1 MFNFKYKVA
10 TKERTMREGYVR
22 AFNPTM
28 AKRKILQE
36 GETAIS
42 FSRVKSE
49 IYSKHLRKN
58 ISFGFSK
65 FERIIFFRNVST
77 MMSSGLS
84 LIEALNTSSE
94 VVKSAN
100 MKKVILDMSSEVEN
114 GSSLSSAVEKYSN
127 YFPNYLIETVRLGEI
142 SGTLSDTLDQIS
154 VDLEKDYELS
164 RKVMQALL
172 YPVIILAV
180 MFLLLLVLVVFVLPK
195 IADLYADLGVDLPM
209 LTRTLL
215 GLGSSISNNPLIYG
229 GVFFLLIVFLT
240 FLYRVPKAKYVYH
253 YILLR
258 LPIIKNIIKEFNLVK
273 FFRSLETLVTSGA
286 SWVTGVDVA
295 KKTLTNEVYR
305 KAADT
310 IPPVLLHGRKLSEA
324 LDPYPNLFPIQ
335 SVKILDI
342 GEKTGS
348 MEETL
353 QKVSQYHEK
362 SLNHTVKM
370 MTTMIEPVLML
381 LIGIVVG
388 GIALSVFLPIYQL
401 VNFI

>member
-1 MFNFKYKVA
+1 MFNFHYKVA
-10 TKERTMREGYVR
+10 TKERTVREGYVR
-22 AFNPTM
+22 ALNPAM
-28 AKRKILQE
+28 AKKKILQE

-42 FSRVKSE
+42 FTRVRSD
-49 IYSKHLRKN
+49 IVSKYLRKN

-65 FERIIFFRNVST
+65 FDRIIFFRNVST
-77 MMSSGLS
+77 MMASGLS

-94 VVKSAN
+94 VIKSDN
-100 MKKVILDMSSEVEN
+100 VKKVILDMSSEVEN
-114 GSSLSSAVEKYSN
+114 GASLSTAMEKYPN
-127 YFPNYLIETVRLGEI
+127 FFPSYLMETVRLGEI

-172 YPVIILAV
+172 YPVIILVV
-180 MFLLLLVLVVFVLPK
+180 MFALLLVLVVFVLPK
-195 IADLYADLGVDLPM
+195 IADLYADLDVNLPI
-209 LTRTLL
+209 LTRSLL
-215 GLGSSISNNPLIYG
+215 ALGSSIQNNPLIYG
-229 GVFFLLIVFLT
+229 GSFALLIVLFAIS
-240 FLYRVPKAKYVYH
+240 YKIPKVKYVYH
-253 YILLR
+253 YILLK
-258 LPIIKNIIKEFNLVK
+258 LPIIKHIIKEFNLVK

-286 SWVTGVDVA
+286 SWVMGVDVA

-324 LDPYPNLFPIQ
+324 LEPYPDLFPIQ

-348 MEETL
+348 LEETL

-401 VNFI
+401 VNFL